1 MTVEPFQFAAYSP
14 PLLRAASQSFL
25 PATNS
30 YLISVAYALL
40 LFVVMMRA
48 PLPERRRQLRD
59 IGDTSLYLSGFW
71 SEHLAG
77 GPVDV
82 DYYIGMGGSAY
93 GELAR
98 GGTGWTGDPFS
109 DVFSELAANFVRF
122 VGALA
127 LVSRRM
133 AVPASNQDVVRLY
146 RLWRET
152 KSQSAAARLANTSQ
166 AALQSLYGNVL
177 PLPGGTRWR
186 PWPAFLLAIAV
197 PVALALGWIRFFP
210 DAVPGAH

>member
-1 MTVEPFQFAAYSP
+1 MDLARNVEGFFHEEVDRAFRDEGLSPGTMVEHYIVKLLASYAAHRIEET
-14 PLLRAASQSFL
+14 PLALRMMAA
-25 PATNS
+25 NE
-30 YLISVAYALL
+30 
-40 LFVVMMRA
+40 A

-98 GGTGWTGDPFS
+98 GGAGWTGDPFS

-133 AVPASNQDVVRLY
+133 AVQASNQDVVRLY

-152 KSQSAAARLANTSQ
+152 KSRSAAARLA
-166 AALQSLYGNVL
+166 
-177 PLPGGTRWR
+177 
-186 PWPAFLLAIAV
+186 
-197 PVALALGWIRFFP
+197 ALGVVIGR
-210 DAVPGAH
+210 GAGRPS